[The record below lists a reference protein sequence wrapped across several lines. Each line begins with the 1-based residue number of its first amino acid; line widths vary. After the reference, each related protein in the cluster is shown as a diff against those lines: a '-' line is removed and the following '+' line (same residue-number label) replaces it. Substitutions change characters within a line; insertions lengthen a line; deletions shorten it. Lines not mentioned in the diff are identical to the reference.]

1 MNRIEREKHVV
12 SRMISLY
19 CRHRLKAKDMPEEYK
34 LLIDYAHRRLDHC
47 KYGEHKTACKKC
59 PIHCYAPRQR
69 ELMRDVM
76 RWMGPRMIIYSPLE
90 AIRHILNI

>member
-12 SRMISLY
+12 SRMITLY

-47 KYGEHKTACKKC
+47 KYGEHKTACKNC

>member
-1 MNRIEREKHVV
+1 M
-12 SRMISLY
+12 LY
-19 CRHRLKAKDMPEEYK
+19 CRHRLKAKEMPEEYK
-34 LLIDYAHRRLDHC
+34 LLIDYAYRRLDHC
-47 KYGEHKTACKKC
+47 KYGEDKTACKKC